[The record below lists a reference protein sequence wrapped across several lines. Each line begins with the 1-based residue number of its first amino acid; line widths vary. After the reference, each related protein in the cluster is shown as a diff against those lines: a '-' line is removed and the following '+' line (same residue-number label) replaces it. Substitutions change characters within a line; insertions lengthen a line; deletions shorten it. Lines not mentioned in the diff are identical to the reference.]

1 MSVPTTTPSTPAAPP
16 ATPDRNEVV
25 VVSHSNLFYWWPVWA
40 CGFLM
45 ALLTYIDG
53 HLMTVVPRGTKASK
67 QIEEARVTEKTKEGK
82 DEKVVRGREGLVL
95 PAEKRVARV
104 DPKDPNSDARD
115 PVIHMSHSR
124 AYGVIFFT
132 VLLVV
137 IFITNV
143 PLRGMWSVVIIISV
157 VAISLI
163 LHLAGAWE
171 WIIARLSLLDVR
183 INMGG
188 YLMVSIVLF
197 IIWLLTLMFFDK
209 QIYMVF
215 TPGQLK
221 VKTEIGGGEKVYDA
235 IGMTLEKQRSDV
247 FRHRILGLGSGDLI
261 VKTSGAQAHHFDLPN
276 VLFITKKVQ
285 MIEDML
291 AKKKQ
296 VVEHR

>member
-1 MSVPTTTPSTPAAPP
+1 
-16 ATPDRNEVV
+16 
-25 VVSHSNLFYWWPVWA
+25 
-40 CGFLM
+40 M
-45 ALLTYIDG
+45 A
-53 HLMTVVPRGTKASK
+53 VVPPGTKASA
-67 QIEEARVTEKTKEGK
+67 QIKEAVVIDKLKDGTREK
-82 DEKVVRGREGLVL
+82 KVVEGREGLIFPL
-95 PAEKRVARV
+95 KKDGSPSRVAMEN
-104 DPKDPNSDARD
+104 PKDENSDPRD
-115 PVIHMSHSR
+115 PRIHMAGGPGSK

-143 PLRGMWSVVIIISV
+143 PLRGMWSIVIIIS
-157 VAISLI
+157 AIAVSLI
-163 LHLAGAWE
+163 LHLAGLWE
-171 WIIARLSLLDVR
+171 GIIARLSLLDVR

-188 YLMVSIVLF
+188 YLMVSLVLF
-197 IIWLLTLMFFDK
+197 IIWLLTLLFFDK

-285 MIEDML
+285 MIEEML
-291 AKKKQ
+291 AKKKMTTAA
-296 VVEHR
+296 V

>member
-1 MSVPTTTPSTPAAPP
+1 
-16 ATPDRNEVV
+16 
-25 VVSHSNLFYWWPVWA
+25 
-40 CGFLM
+40 
-45 ALLTYIDG
+45 
-53 HLMTVVPRGTKASK
+53 
-67 QIEEARVTEKTKEGK
+67 
-82 DEKVVRGREGLVL
+82 
-95 PAEKRVARV
+95 
-104 DPKDPNSDARD
+104 ARD
-115 PVIHMSHSR
+115 PRIHMARSK

-157 VAISLI
+157 IAISLI
-163 LHLAGAWE
+163 LHLAGLWE
-171 WIIARLSLLDVR
+171 GIINRLSLLDVR

-188 YLMVSIVLF
+188 YLMVSVVLF
-197 IIWLLTLMFFDK
+197 AIWLLTLLFFDK

-215 TPGQLK
+215 TPRQLK

-235 IGMTLEKQRSDV
+235 IGMNLEKQRSDV

-261 VKTSGAQAHHFDLPN
+261 VKTSGAPAHHFDLPN

-291 AKKKQ
+291 AKQKTT
-296 VVEHR
+296 VAAV

>member
-1 MSVPTTTPSTPAAPP
+1 MSTVPAATPTAPP
-16 ATPDRNEVV
+16 APAPERNEVT

-45 ALLTYIDG
+45 AILTAFDG
-53 HLMTVVPRGTKASK
+53 HRMAIVPNKTLASK
-67 QIEEARVTEKTKEGK
+67 SINKAEVKPSDSDKEE
-82 DEKVVRGREGLVL
+82 VVRDREGLIF
-95 PAEKRVARV
+95 PEGQHVARA
-104 DPKDPNSDARD
+104 DARD
-115 PVIHMSHSR
+115 LSSAARNPHIHMARSK

-143 PLRGMWSVVIIISV
+143 PLRGMWSIVIIISA

-163 LHLAGAWE
+163 LHLAGLWE
-171 WIIARLSLLDVR
+171 GIISRLSLLDVR

-188 YLMVSIVLF
+188 YLMVSLVLF
-197 IIWLLTLMFFDK
+197 IIWLLTLLFFDR

-215 TPGQLK
+215 TPRQLT
-221 VKTEIGGGEKVYDA
+221 VNTEIGGGQKVYDTT
-235 IGMTLEKQRSDV
+235 GMTLEKQRSDV

-261 VKTSGAQAHHFDLPN
+261 VKTSGAQAHQFDLPN

-285 MIEDML
+285 LIEEL
-291 AKKKQ
+291 LKRVQ
-296 VVEHR
+296 VVAR